1 MAYIRVRSRFGTET
15 CIVKRQCFQ
24 YWCVAR
30 VSVDYIASMDMK
42 AVFDEVAV
50 DGVLVVPRVAA
61 LCTAEGAHLLQART
75 SAGARSNLHTGTQKH
90 CGMT

>member
-1 MAYIRVRSRFGTET
+1 MPYIKVRSCFGTET

-30 VSVDYIASMDMK
+30 VSVDCIASMDMK
-42 AVFDEVAV
+42 AVFEEVAV

-75 SAGARSNLHTGTQKH
+75 ATKRTAIYTQERTNIVK
-90 CGMT
+90 